1 MLVESNEEISGERNN
16 SYILNIENF
25 EGPLDLLWD
34 LIKKAKIDIT
44 EIFISQITEQY
55 LEYLK
60 LMEKMNVK
68 IASEFI
74 LMASDLL
81 YYKSKA
87 LLPGDDI
94 EDEYFVPPLPP
105 DLVEKLLEYKRFQLT
120 SLKLKKHYEN
130 YSDVFYRNNLIQE
143 MSTDGNELYTGVT
156 LYDLLD
162 VFADILQ
169 KKEEVVSKEIVFDE
183 ILISDMIVLISSIL
197 EKESNIFFS
206 DLFSDIPGRIELIVS
221 LLAILEMAKHGKIKI
236 LQHKVFGDIKILRV

>member
-1 MLVESNEEISGERNN
+1 MLEVSKEDISGEKSNN
-16 SYILNIENF
+16 YILNIENF

-44 EIFISQITEQY
+44 EIFIAQITEQY
-55 LEYLK
+55 LDYLK

-87 LLPGDDI
+87 LLPGDDL

-105 DLVEKLLEYKRFQLT
+105 DLVEKLLEYKKFQLT
-120 SLKLKKHYEN
+120 SLKLKKYYEN
-130 YSDVFYRNNLIQE
+130 YADVFNRNNPVQE
-143 MSTDGNELYTGVT
+143 VSSEESEVYTGIT

-162 VFADILQ
+162 MFANILQ
-169 KKEEVVSKEIVFDE
+169 KKEEIVQKEIVFDE
-183 ILISDMIVLISSIL
+183 ILVSDMIVLISSIL

-206 DLFSDIPGRIELIVS
+206 DLFSNNPRRMELIVS
-221 LLAILEMAKHGKIKI
+221 LLAILELTKHGKIKI
-236 LQHKVFGDIKILRV
+236 LQYKVFGDIKILRV

>member
-1 MLVESNEEISGERNN
+1 MLEVSKEDINSEKSNN
-16 SYILNIENF
+16 YILNIENF

-44 EIFISQITEQY
+44 EIFIAQITEQY
-55 LEYLK
+55 LDYLK
-60 LMEKMNVK
+60 LMETMNVK

-87 LLPGDDI
+87 LLPGDDL

-105 DLVEKLLEYKRFQLT
+105 DLVEKLLEYKKFQLT
-120 SLKLKKHYEN
+120 SLKLKKYYEN
-130 YSDVFYRNNLIQE
+130 YADVFNRNNLIQE
-143 MSTDGNELYTGVT
+143 IDAEESEVYTGIT

-169 KKEEVVSKEIVFDE
+169 KKEEIIQKEIVFDE
-183 ILISDMIVLISSIL
+183 ILVSDMIVLISSIL

-206 DLFSDIPGRIELIVS
+206 DLFSGNPRRMELIVS
-221 LLAILEMAKHGKIKI
+221 LLAILELTKHGKIKI

>member
-1 MLVESNEEISGERNN
+1 MLEISKEDISGEKSNN
-16 SYILNIENF
+16 YILNIENF

-44 EIFISQITEQY
+44 EIFIAQITEQY

-81 YYKSKA
+81 YYKSRA
-87 LLPGDDI
+87 LLPSEDI

-105 DLVEKLLEYKRFQLT
+105 DLVAKLLEYKKFQLT
-120 SLKLKKHYEN
+120 SLKLKNYYEN
-130 YSDVFYRNNLIQE
+130 YADVFNRNNEIRKIDCE
-143 MSTDGNELYTGVT
+143 DGEEYIGVT
-156 LYDLLD
+156 LYELLD
-162 VFADILQ
+162 AFARILN
-169 KKEEVVSKEIVFDE
+169 KKEDIIRKEIVFDE
-183 ILISDMIVLISSIL
+183 ILVSDMIDLIASML

-206 DLFSDIPGRIELIVS
+206 DLFSDNPRRLELIVTFM
-221 LLAILEMAKHGKIKI
+221 AILEMAKHGKIKL

>member
-1 MLVESNEEISGERNN
+1 MLEISKEDGSSEKSNN
-16 SYILNIENF
+16 YILNIENF

-34 LIKKAKIDIT
+34 LIKRAKIDIT
-44 EIFISQITEQY
+44 EIFIAQITEQY

-105 DLVEKLLEYKRFQLT
+105 DLVEKLLEYKKFQLT
-120 SLKLKKHYEN
+120 SLKLKDCYEN
-130 YSDVFYRNNLIQE
+130 YADVFNRNTVIQE
-143 MSTDGNELYTGVT
+143 IDSEGSEEYIGIT

-162 VFADILQ
+162 AFANILN
-169 KKEEVVSKEIVFDE
+169 KKEEIIQKEIVFDE
-183 ILISDMIVLISSIL
+183 ILVSDMIVLIASML

-206 DLFSDIPGRIELIVS
+206 DLFSNNPRRLELIVTF
-221 LLAILEMAKHGKIKI
+221 LAILEMAKHGKLKI